1 MKLKQIGSNQTEVQ
15 RQQKVN
21 GGVATVAVLYS
32 YETPVAY
39 TVTWPDGGFVARRTN
54 QYYSRTTSKH
64 INAWL
69 GSTNHCEADQSEI
82 DAMAGKVA

>member
-15 RQQKVN
+15 HQQKVN

-39 TVTWPDGGFVARRTN
+39 TVTWPDGGSVARKTN
-54 QYYSRTTSKH
+54 KFYSRTTSKH

-69 GSTNHCEADQSEI
+69 PSNHMEVDQAEVDKI
-82 DAMAGKVA
+82 AGKVE